1 VSVKPPILRAPAP
14 ALLAAIALALL
25 AAPAQ
30 PAAPPVKLE
39 TTEIG
44 QGPTIVLVHQLGGR
58 RLMWMPVAKKLMSR
72 YHVVMVDL
80 PGHGDSPMPDPF
92 TFQTAAAAL
101 DPVIARFNPEST
113 VVVGHGVGGLV
124 ALSEAGA
131 HPERMKGLVVIAIA
145 AHPEKP
151 IPDQQQKLFFQ
162 MLDEHYEE
170 FIRNIYVQMARDSAQ
185 GAAMN
190 AQAALVPKVTMRAWL
205 SQLLVSDLTDMVK
218 KLKVPLL
225 YVGSEKQ
232 WPADQAWPEFAKRY
246 GYDQAPQVSWRRI
259 GASGNYVPLD
269 QPDSLATAIAEF
281 AGRSLEA
288 TAKK

>member
-1 VSVKPPILRAPAP
+1 MSLKPPILA
-14 ALLAAIALALL
+14 ALTLALL
-25 AAPAQ
+25 AAPAV
-30 PAAPPVKLE
+30 PADAPVVKLE
-39 TTEIG
+39 ATEIG

-92 TFQTAAAAL
+92 TLQTAAAAL
-101 DPVIARFNPEST
+101 DPVLARFKPDST
-113 VVVGHGVGGLV
+113 VLVGHGVGGLV
-124 ALSEAGA
+124 ALTEAGA

-145 AHPEKP
+145 ARPEQP
-151 IPDQQQKLFFQ
+151 IADQQRKLFFQ

-170 FIRNIYVQMARDSAQ
+170 FVRNIYVGMAHDSAQ
-185 GAAMN
+185 GATLN
-190 AQAALVPKVTMRAWL
+190 AQAALLPPTTMKAWL
-205 SQLLVSDLTDMVK
+205 AQMLTADLSDVVK

-225 YVGSEKQ
+225 YVGGEKG
-232 WPADQAWPEFAKRY
+232 WAADETWSQVAKRK
-246 GYDQAPQVSWRRI
+246 GYDEAPQVSWRRI

-281 AGRSLEA
+281 AGRSLQA